1 MIRFSSHASVPSSA
15 QVTCNSI
22 APGFVRSNP
31 ASEAQWQAFGAE
43 GQGRVLEATFMRR
56 LGSPEDIS
64 DAVLWVTSSAAS
76 WVTGQ
81 IICVDG
87 GRA

>member
-56 LGSPEDIS
+56 LGTPEVRLQSSPDLPDFAPS
-64 DAVLWVTSSAAS
+64 HPNLLPYP
-76 WVTGQ
+76 GH
-81 IICVDG
+81 
-87 GRA
+87 R